1 MNRPAAY
8 HLPQRNMRMHVASLV
23 MVLCLLLLS
32 APSHAQDEPL
42 YDEIPVFLEVPG
54 VGGFE
59 MQALI
64 RDEELYIPVKDL
76 FDLLKI
82 RNVPS
87 PEGEKITGFFLE
99 PEAEYSISRPDNLVT
114 YMGKDFR
121 LEDGDIIRTDYGLY
135 LHSPE
140 MGRIFGLECIF
151 SFRSMSVKLKSK
163 SDLPVIRELRQDEM
177 RKNLARL
184 KGEMIADTS
193 VKRTYPLFRFGMA
206 DWSVLGNQEINGRKD
221 ARLNLSLG
229 AMIAGG
235 EATAS
240 LNYNTYDKFSEKQQ
254 YYLWRYADNDMTLFK
269 QAMIGKINTQS
280 TSTIFNPVV
289 GVQVTNTPTT
299 YRRSFGT
306 YTLSDMTEPGWM
318 VELYVNNVLVDYVKA
333 DASGFFRFSIPL
345 VYGNSHIQLKFYGPW
360 GEERVR
366 EQNIN
371 IPFNFLPAKTFEY
384 RISAGFVEDSTFSR
398 FSRLST
404 SYGVSRTL
412 TVGAGF
418 EYLSSVSS
426 GPLMPYVNASWSVFN
441 NLLLSGEYT
450 NGVRS
455 RGTLSYRL
463 PSNTQFDLQYTWYDR
478 GQKAILYNYLEERRA
493 VIASPLKIH
502 NFSTYNRLSVYQIL
516 FPSIR
521 YHNGEAIPSVAKYT
535 TGEWMLSGT
544 IGAVNTNL
552 TTYSIFIGETK
563 PYLYSNLS
571 FSFRLPGEFVI
582 MPQSQFAYTGGKF
595 LSARI
600 SAEKRIKERAFL
612 NLALE
617 QNFLN
622 NIKMAELGFRYNF
635 RFAQAGTSV
644 RQTGSHTSFV
654 EYARG
659 SLIVDGKTNYVGGSN
674 QFNVGKGGIS
684 VIPFIDLNGNGIR
697 DKNEPKAPGLNLRSS
712 GGIVGKSDRD
722 TTIRIIGLEPYTRC
736 FIDLDANSFENISWR
751 LPYKII
757 DVTVDPEIM
766 KHVEI
771 PVTVAGEASGRV
783 TTGKEGDITGIARII
798 INFSDKSGK
807 HISSTL
813 SESDGYF
820 SWFGFSP
827 GGYTASVDTNQLR
840 KLGMASEP
848 SSRDFTVKPGIEG
861 EYITDLDF
869 RLLRVSTDTV
879 QPVVVKPL
887 EQTRK
892 DTTFLIVHEE
902 IRELVTITSDSW
914 AIQMGAFKNRS
925 FAEGLRKKLEA
936 IVGRSI
942 EIVIEDDFYKLRISE
957 IPDRME
963 VDSLISILHKGGVDQ
978 VWVLRLIAK
987 QQQVIFREVSDSVLQ
1002 IHQSKIFVPFGEE
1015 FYKLRTGGQPL
1026 IEPTVVNVIK
1036 SNTREARLSKG
1047 RPRELVRLEADVPVK
1062 PREIITVTPVLV
1074 TVPRIAPMAGNSII
1088 EESRTKSLNIPYI
1101 SLQVGIFYKKA
1112 EAERARKRIMSKLNL
1127 PVEIVQQ
1134 WEYFRVIITGF
1145 HSREETY
1152 QYYPELAG
1160 LGYPNISMIEE

>member
-8 HLPQRNMRMHVASLV
+8 HLPQREMRMPVASLV
-23 MVLCLLLLS
+23 LVFSLLIFS
-32 APSHAQDEPL
+32 VPSNAQDEPL
-42 YDEIPVFLEVPG
+42 YDEIPVFLEIPG

-64 RDEELYIPVKDL
+64 RDEQLYIPVKDL

-87 PEGEKITGFFLE
+87 PEGDKITGFFLE
-99 PEAEYSISRPDNLVT
+99 PAAEYSISRPENLVT
-114 YMGKDFR
+114 YMGKDIR
-121 LEDGDIIRTDYGLY
+121 LDDGDIIRTDYGLY

-140 MGRIFGLECIF
+140 MGKIFGLDCLF
-151 SFRSMSVKLKSK
+151 SFRSLSVTLRSK
-163 SDLPVIRELRQDEM
+163 SDLPVIRELRQEEM

-184 KGEMIADTS
+184 KGEMIADTT

-206 DWSVLGNQEINGRKD
+206 DWSALANQEINGRKD
-221 ARLNLSLG
+221 VRLNLSLG

-240 LNYNTYDKFSEKQQ
+240 LNFNTYDRFSEKQQ
-254 YYLWRYADNDMTLFK
+254 YYLWRYADNDMNLFK
-269 QAMIGKINTQS
+269 QAMIGKINTQA

-306 YTLSDMTEPGWM
+306 YTLSDRTEPGWV

-333 DASGFFRFSIPL
+333 DASGFFKFSIPL

-360 GEERVR
+360 GEERIR

-384 RISAGFVEDSTFSR
+384 RVSAGFVEDSTFSR
-398 FSRLST
+398 FSRLSM

-412 TVGAGF
+412 TIGAGF

-426 GPLMPYVNASWSVFN
+426 GPFMPYVNASWSFFN

-478 GQKAILYNYLEERRA
+478 EQKAILYNYLEERRA
-493 VIASPLKIH
+493 VIASPLKIRG
-502 NFSTYNRLSVYQIL
+502 FSTYNRLSVYQIL
-516 FPSIR
+516 FPATR
-521 YHNGEAIPSVAKYT
+521 YYNGELIPSVSKYT
-535 TGEWMLSGT
+535 TGEWMLSGA

-582 MPQSQFAYTGGKF
+582 MPQAQFAYTGGKF
-595 LSARI
+595 LSARV

-617 QNFLN
+617 QNFMN

-635 RFAQAGTSV
+635 RFAQAGASV
-644 RQTGSHTSFV
+644 RQTDSHTSFV

-659 SLIVDGKTNYVGGSN
+659 SLIVDGKTGYVGGSN

-712 GGIVGKSDRD
+712 GGIVEKNDRD

-736 FIDLDANSFENISWR
+736 FLDLDANSFENISWR
-751 LPYKII
+751 LPHKII
-757 DVTVDPEIM
+757 DVAVDPEIM
-766 KHVEI
+766 KHIEI
-771 PVTVAGEASGRV
+771 PVTVAGEASGSV
-783 TTGKEGDITGIARII
+783 TTEENGNITGIARII
-798 INFSDKSGK
+798 VNFSDKSGK
-807 HISSTL
+807 HISGTL

-827 GGYTASVDTNQLR
+827 GGYTVSVDTNQLR
-840 KLGMASEP
+840 KLGMTSEP
-848 SSRDFTVKPGIEG
+848 SSMDFTVKPGIDG
-861 EYITDLDF
+861 EYITGLDF
-869 RLLRVSTDTV
+869 RLSRVSTGTV
-879 QPVVVKPL
+879 QPVVIKQV

-892 DTTFLIVHEE
+892 DTTYLIVHEE
-902 IRELVTITSDSW
+902 VRELVTITSDSW
-914 AIQMGAFKNRS
+914 AIQMGAFKNRIY
-925 FAEGLRKKLEA
+925 AEGLRKKLES

-957 IPDRME
+957 IPDRKE
-963 VDSLISILHKGGVDQ
+963 VDSLISVLHKGGVDQ
-978 VWVLRLIAK
+978 VWILRLIAK
-987 QQQVIFREVSDSVLQ
+987 QQQVRLREVTDSVLQ
-1002 IHQSKIFVPFGEE
+1002 IHQSKIFVPFGNE
-1015 FYKLRTGGQPL
+1015 FYMLRTGDQPL

-1036 SNTREARLSKG
+1036 SNTPEARFRYA
-1047 RPRELVRLEADVPVK
+1047 RPRELVRLEADEPVR
-1062 PREIITVTPVLV
+1062 PREIISITPLAVTI
-1074 TVPRIAPMAGNSII
+1074 PRIAAPVRNSII
-1088 EESRTKSLNIPYI
+1088 EEVSAKTLKIPQV
-1101 SLQVGIFYKKA
+1101 SMQVGIFYKKA

-1127 PVEIVQQ
+1127 PVEVVQQ

-1160 LGYPNISMIEE
+1160 LGYPNISLIEK